1 MSTPHPAPPATDVPW
16 RVGVAGLLGLLVG
29 AGGALLL
36 RQQPTWALITLI
48 SFTAAPMWWIEAR
61 RHSYLIDTSPKGTKP
76 RSSRAWRLY
85 GLAIGA
91 VMWIATL
98 QLLPLA
104 HGPVIYGFFQLLE
117 VCWPLLTAGLLV
129 YLFRP
134 TDSPP
139 RGLELVGRWIS
150 LRPEN
155 ERFPWPALRDHL
167 VKAFFL
173 PLMLGFAYD
182 WATDASPWGSSQAPR
197 WYFVSMAVLYLIDTV
212 FATVGYLSTSHR
224 LGAEIRSS
232 NPYWLGWV
240 AALICYPPFFTW
252 LQQSGF
258 NYRDGQT
265 WVEWLNPTMP
275 LYYAWG
281 GSILILTGVYALS
294 TVVFGIRFSNL
305 THRGIITH
313 GPYRLTKHPAY
324 ISKNLSWW
332 LISVPFVS
340 GASATAAL
348 AHCGILLCIN
358 FVYWVRAKTEEQHL
372 LVDPKYRE
380 YAAWI
385 EEHGLFARLVRK
397 AREM

>member
-1 MSTPHPAPPATDVPW
+1 
-16 RVGVAGLLGLLVG
+16 
-29 AGGALLL
+29 
-36 RQQPTWALITLI
+36 
-48 SFTAAPMWWIEAR
+48 
-61 RHSYLIDTSPKGTKP
+61 
-76 RSSRAWRLY
+76 
-85 GLAIGA
+85 
-91 VMWIATL
+91 
-98 QLLPLA
+98 
-104 HGPVIYGFFQLLE
+104 
-117 VCWPLLTAGLLV
+117 
-129 YLFRP
+129 
-134 TDSPP
+134 
-139 RGLELVGRWIS
+139 
-150 LRPEN
+150 
-155 ERFPWPALRDHL
+155 
-167 VKAFFL
+167 
-173 PLMLGFAYD
+173 
-182 WATDASPWGSSQAPR
+182 
-197 WYFVSMAVLYLIDTV
+197 
-212 FATVGYLSTSHR
+212 
-224 LGAEIRSS
+224 
-232 NPYWLGWV
+232 
-240 AALICYPPFFTW
+240 
-252 LQQSGF
+252 
-258 NYRDGQT
+258 
-265 WVEWLNPTMP
+265 MP

-372 LVDPKYRE
+372 LADPKYRE